1 MKYQNKVPVQ
11 LIIWHCF
18 ARKTKACHFD
28 SWNVFIETKQNTNL
42 IGTTREKLVFFDIV
56 GDIFM
61 GSNTEAGLADAD
73 FSVHIKASG
82 KYVSERF

>member
-1 MKYQNKVPVQ
+1 
-11 LIIWHCF
+11 
-18 ARKTKACHFD
+18 
-28 SWNVFIETKQNTNL
+28 
-42 IGTTREKLVFFDIV
+42 
-56 GDIFM
+56 M